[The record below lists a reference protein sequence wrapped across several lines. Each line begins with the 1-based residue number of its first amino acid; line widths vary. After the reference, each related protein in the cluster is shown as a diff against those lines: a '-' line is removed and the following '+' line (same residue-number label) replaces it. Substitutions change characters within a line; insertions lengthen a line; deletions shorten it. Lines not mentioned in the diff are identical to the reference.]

1 MNEVLRDKLIK
12 YFQESISGM
21 SWEDFKEMG
30 SSDLEGIVVGAILD
44 LNLTS
49 YIDEVYDLFWEWS
62 EGLEEDSFFE
72 FDSLK

>member
-1 MNEVLRDKLIK
+1 MNEELRDKLIK
-12 YFQESISGM
+12 YFQESVSGM

-30 SSDLEGIVVGAILD
+30 SSDWEGIVVGAIID

-62 EGLEEDSFFE
+62 EGLEEDSFLE
-72 FDSLK
+72 FNSL

>member
-1 MNEVLRDKLIK
+1 MTDFIRDELIE
-12 YFQESISGM
+12 YFQDSISDM
-21 SWEDFKEMG
+21 TWEDWKAMS
-30 SSDLEGIVVGAILD
+30 SSDWEGIVVGAILD

-72 FDSLK
+72 FNSL